1 MLKKLMKSYY
11 CKINTVEN
19 TEELIRYAFKTIVH
33 LQMKQNVN
41 LSSHHFHVNQIFYR
55 SKQE

>member
-1 MLKKLMKSYY
+1 MKSYY

-33 LQMKQNVN
+33 LQMKQNIN